1 MQTLRASCGKA
12 ELKISP
18 SPQTPLVG
26 VPDGQNLISWRW
38 LLPSLT
44 DPVWRL

>member
-18 SPQTPLVG
+18 SLQTPLLG
-26 VPDGQNLISWRW
+26 VQDGQNLMSGRW
-38 LLPSLT
+38 L
-44 DPVWRL
+44 